1 MTLMCFMTYYNGF
14 YFLFIY
20 CGSYSIYQKVFTILF
35 FDEQVFTILNYP
47 DDECL
52 FFHISWQEKNVLYV
66 SNFCDQDTC
75 ITNSCMPFLS
85 HFLGRKKVLSV
96 LNFYDQDT
104 CNTNF

>member
-1 MTLMCFMTYYNGF
+1 MTLMSFMTYYNGF

-20 CGSYSIYQKVFTILF
+20 CGSYSIYQKVFTIL
-35 FDEQVFTILNYP
+35 NHP

-52 FFHISWQEKNVLYV
+52 FFHISWQEENVIFV
-66 SNFCDQDTC
+66 SNFCDQFTC

-85 HFLGRKKVLSV
+85 HFLVSKKVPYV
-96 LNFYDQDT
+96 PNFYDQDT

>member
-1 MTLMCFMTYYNGF
+1 MGF
-14 YFLFIY
+14 IFYLFIV
-20 CGSYSIYQKVFTILF
+20 GHTQFTKKCLLF
-35 FDEQVFTILNYP
+35 FFFYEQVFTILNYP

-85 HFLGRKKVLSV
+85 HFLGRKKVLCV
-96 LNFYDQDT
+96 PNFYDQDT